1 MAIRY
6 KTIGAKIR
14 ERRKA
19 LGLTQERIAEYIG
32 VSDIHYGRIE
42 RGDRAVSL
50 ELLERI
56 AETLDVQVTEL
67 LTGAF
72 PDLTAK
78 QTTEPDEFVRS
89 VQEMMTGMTEKERRL
104 IFDFCYLIMADF

>member
-1 MAIRY
+1 MAVRY
-6 KTIGAKIR
+6 RMIGARIR
-14 ERRKA
+14 ELRRVQKI
-19 LGLTQERIAEYIG
+19 TQQQMAERIG

-78 QTTEPDEFVRS
+78 RTTKPDGFVQG
-89 VQEMMTGMTEKERRL
+89 VQEMMTGMTEKEKRL

>member
-1 MAIRY
+1 VVRYQAIGKRIRDLRRGQRITQQQMA
-6 KTIGAKIR
+6 
-14 ERRKA
+14 
-19 LGLTQERIAEYIG
+19 ERIGI
-32 VSDIHYGRIE
+32 SDIHYGRIE

-56 AETLDVQVTEL
+56 AETLDVQATEL
-67 LTGAF
+67 LIGAF

-78 QTTEPDEFVRS
+78 QTTKPDGFVQG
-89 VQEMMTGMTEKERRL
+89 VQEMMTGMTEKEKRL